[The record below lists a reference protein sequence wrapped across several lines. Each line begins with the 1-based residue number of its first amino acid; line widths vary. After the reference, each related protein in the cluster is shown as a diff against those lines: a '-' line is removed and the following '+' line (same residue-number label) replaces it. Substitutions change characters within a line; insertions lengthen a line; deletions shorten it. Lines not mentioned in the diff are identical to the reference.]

1 MTFVQPDSISRRLK
15 GIEMVYPTLKQE
27 WDSFSYLLEWKD
39 FSSYQERTIEQQH
52 QGHEILD
59 DDYYNAPVATD
70 STGWAIAPLFYKNI
84 PYLKHTHLLPRTAKT
99 IQWLNCTM
107 YAGFARL
114 APGYEL
120 GWHYDPDP
128 SPTIER
134 VRVQLP
140 FNTSDSVL
148 HVNDDRMDYTEGKL
162 MCFKSSA
169 LHRVENRSDMHRY
182 SLIFD
187 VFMPVRA

>member
-1 MTFVQPDSISRRLK
+1 
-15 GIEMVYPTLKQE
+15 
-27 WDSFSYLLEWKD
+27 
-39 FSSYQERTIEQQH
+39 
-52 QGHEILD
+52 
-59 DDYYNAPVATD
+59 
-70 STGWAIAPLFYKNI
+70 
-84 PYLKHTHLLPRTAKT
+84 
-99 IQWLNCTM
+99 M

-148 HVNDDRMDYTEGKL
+148 HVNDDRMEYTEGKL